1 MPIPIILAGVGQV
14 LLGKV
19 VKAAVARAVET
30 VADDRSVPEI
40 KKGDVVPVATA
51 VIEALGQDK
60 TFINATNSEPAY
72 QSRVAWGA
80 VIAALGVVV
89 PPLAKVLGFDV
100 DGSAIVEYGSALITL
115 GGAGFALYGR
125 FAKGLRPLFSKG
137 AS

>member
-1 MPIPIILAGVGQV
+1 MPLPIILAGVGQV
-14 LLGKV
+14 VLGKV

-40 KKGDVVPVATA
+40 KRTDVVPVATA
-51 VIEALGQDK
+51 VIEALGADK
-60 TFINATNSEPAY
+60 QFINATNSEPAY

-89 PPLAKVLGFDV
+89 PPIARIIGFDV
-100 DGSAIVEYGSALITL
+100 DGSAIVEFGGAVITL
-115 GGAGFALYGR
+115 GGAGYALYGR
-125 FAKGLRPLFSKG
+125 FAQGLRPLFSKG